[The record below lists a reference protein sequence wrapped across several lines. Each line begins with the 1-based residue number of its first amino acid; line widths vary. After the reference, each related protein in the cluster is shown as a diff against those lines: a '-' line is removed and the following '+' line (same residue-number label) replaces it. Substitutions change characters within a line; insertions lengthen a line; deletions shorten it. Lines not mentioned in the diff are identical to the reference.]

1 MELPSV
7 KVEKK
12 VGEEALGGRLGVQS
26 GMCCARVSAGV
37 GSWLREPGV
46 QGNALAGSVCVAVFG
61 TRMVI
66 NSRAGMHAL
75 RGYMLCVGGE
85 EDQGHDLGVAH
96 TLSLG
101 EDEGPPSENDQV

>member
-1 MELPSV
+1 MFTT
-7 KVEKK
+7 
-12 VGEEALGGRLGVQS
+12 
-26 GMCCARVSAGV
+26 
-37 GSWLREPGV
+37 
-46 QGNALAGSVCVAVFG
+46 AVFTIAKTWKNPKCPLFSTIG
-61 TRMVI
+61 I
-66 NSRAGMHAL
+66 LAFHIKDSRAWMHAL